1 MAVSMARIEFVFFDA
16 GGGHRAAVTAL
27 EAAIASRAV
36 PWDVHSTNLQELLD
50 GLDPLKRVCGVRVQ
64 DGYNAMLRN
73 GWTLGSAE
81 LLRLLQASVR
91 LLHEPIVRALEA
103 RWAELRPDLLVSCVP
118 NFNRALRES
127 FARAFPGRSFATI
140 LTDFADFPPHFWI
153 EREPQHF
160 ICGTGRAVEQ
170 ARAMGHPPEHV
181 HRVSGMVLHP
191 RFYQTAVI
199 DRRRE
204 RERLGLD
211 PDMPT
216 GLVLFGGYGSAAMKG
231 IARRLDRSGL
241 EVQLILICG
250 RNESLAR
257 DLRRERSRMRRMVE
271 GFTTRVSEYMQ
282 MADFLIGK
290 PGPGSLSEALA
301 MRLPVIVTSNAW
313 TLPQE
318 RYNAEWVVEREV
330 GMVLPN
336 FRSIVPAVERLIQPE
351 TLARLR
357 ANASRLEMRALF
369 QIPDVLASILATREP
384 VPISAFPNRRSR
396 FHIHWPALGNNARVG

>member
-1 MAVSMARIEFVFFDA
+1 MSMARIEFVFFDA

-27 EAAIASRAV
+27 EAAIAGRGLA
-36 PWDVHSTNLQELLD
+36 WDVHSTNLQELLD
-50 GLDPLKRVCGVRVQ
+50 GLDPLKRICGVRVQ

-103 RWAELRPDLLVSCVP
+103 RWAERRPDLLVSCVP

-127 FARAFPGRSFATI
+127 YACAFPGRPFATI

-160 ICGTGRAVEQ
+160 ICGTDRAVEQ
-170 ARAMGHPPEHV
+170 ARSMGHPPEHV
-181 HRVSGMVLHP
+181 HRVSGMILHP
-191 RFYQTAVI
+191 RFYQRAVI

-231 IARRLDRSGL
+231 IACRLDRSGL
-241 EVQLILICG
+241 GVQLILICG

-257 DLRRERSRMRRMVE
+257 DLRRERSRMPRVVE

-330 GMVLPN
+330 GIVLPN

-369 QIPDVLASILATREP
+369 QIPDVLTSILAAREP

-396 FHIHWPALGNNARVG
+396 FHIHWPALGKNARAG